1 MMKKMSIPTSKAS
14 LVLFLCQIISA
25 LDVPLDSK
33 LLEELSQPP
42 TITQQSPKDYIVD
55 PRENIVIQCEAK
67 GKPPPSFSWTRNGT
81 HFDIDKDAQ
90 VTMKPNSGTLVVN
103 IMNGGKAEA
112 YEGVYQCTARNER
125 GAAIS
130 NNIVIRPS
138 RSPLWTKE
146 KLEPNHVREGD
157 SLVLHCRPPVGLPPP
172 IIFWMD
178 NAFQRLPQSERVS
191 QGLNGDLYFA
201 NVQPEDTRED
211 YICYARFNHTQTIQQ
226 KQPISVKVFS
236 MDSLNDTIAANLS
249 DTDIYGAKPVTERPP
264 VLLTPTG
271 STSTKVELR
280 GNVLLLE
287 CIAAGLP
294 TPVIRWI
301 KEGGELPANRTFFEN
316 FKKTLKIIDVSE
328 ADSGNY
334 KCIARNTLGSVHHV
348 ISVTVKAAP
357 YWITAPRNL
366 VLSPG
371 EDGTLICRA
380 NGNPKPSISWL
391 ANGVPIAIAPEDP
404 SRKVDGDTIIFSHVQ
419 ERSSAVYQCNASN
432 EYGYLL
438 ANAFVNVLAEPPR
451 ILTPANKLYQVIADS
466 PALLDCAYFGSPKP
480 EIEWF
485 KGVKGSIL
493 RGNEYVFHDNG
504 TLEIPVAQ
512 KDSAGTYTCVARNE
526 LGKIQ
531 NEVQLEIKDPTMII
545 KQPEYKVIQRYG
557 QVSFE
562 CIIKHDSTLLPTVIW
577 LKDNDE
583 LPDDER
589 FLVGKDNLTI
599 MNVTDK
605 DDGTY
610 TCIVNTTLDSVSA
623 SAVLTVVAAPPTPAI
638 IYARPNPPFD
648 LELTGQLERSIEL
661 SWIPGDEN
669 NSPITNF
676 VIEYEDALHEPGVW
690 HYQTEVSGTQTT
702 AQLKLSPY
710 VNYSFRV
717 IAVNKIGRSQPSEP
731 SEQYLTKSASPDENP
746 ANVQGIGSEPDNLV
760 ITWEPLKGFQSNGP
774 GLQYKVSWRQK
785 DVDDE
790 WTSVIVANVSK
801 YIVSGTPTFVPY
813 EVKVQALNDL
823 GYAPEPSEV
832 IGHSGEDLPMVAPG
846 NVQVHV
852 INSTLAKVHWDP
864 VPLKTVRGHL
874 QGYKVYYWKV
884 QSLSRRSRRHVEKKI
899 LTFRGNKTF
908 GMLPGLEPYSSYKL
922 NVRVVNGKGEGP
934 ASPDK
939 VFKTP
944 EGVPSSPSF
953 LKITNPTLD
962 SLTLEWGSPTHP
974 NGVLTSYTLKFQPIN
989 NTHELGPLVEIR
1001 IPANESSLILKNL
1014 NYSTRYKFYFN
1025 AQTSVGSGSQITEE
1039 AVTIMDEAG
1048 ILRPAV
1054 GVGKGYSEILFATS
1068 PVMHTVRPTFY
1079 KVQSLYPRIRNVTTA
1094 AAETYANIS
1103 WEYEG
1108 PDHANFYVEYG
1119 VAGSKEDWKKEI
1131 VNGSRSFFV
1140 LKGLTPGTAYKV
1152 RVGAEGLSGFRSSED
1167 VFETGPAMASRQVD
1181 IATQGWF
1188 IGLMCAVALLI
1199 LILLIV
1205 CFIRRNK
1212 GGKYP
1217 VKEKEDAHADPEI
1230 QPMKEDDGTFGE
1242 YRSMSA
1248 WTGKKLDKE
1257 KKRKGS
1263 CANSPEADPVFT
1275 KAKSVRSDRSNFFRR
1290 SGDQYSST
1298 RSETSY
1304 TRRRARQSS
1313 ELTRVSSV
1321 SASLCQE
1328 EKRSDEWKYRHGSR
1342 HHASEQ
1348 QIMGSEEGSDSQAGQ
1363 PSPFQQPLSCNSIGG
1378 PLARQH
1384 SSLQHWCS
1392 QTPDCSS
1399 DSEDTQS
1406 SCHRK
1411 VRPTTTTTH
1420 FSEYE
1425 KNSLMKSVILP
1436 ELATVLKDA
1445 LTAARQSITSV
1456 AQARSHSVKHP
1467 RVPIAEVPLVPLE
1480 ASGRSSQTSESDHM
1494 DSLKDQTVS
1503 VKRKP
1508 EADKALEVESAP
1520 EDGEMASESPTED
1533 PEEPDPLRRF
1543 DMENQ
1548 NYLFEHI
1555 KRVLMLKSS
1564 KSECTSEEL
1573 LIPSEEGKVDNALPI
1588 HSAVEDLVCR
1598 IWGNPEAK
1606 HEAPAVLH
1614 KLYPFPVDKVAL
1626 WGTLPEVDRALV
1638 TGDSVLSVPANTDA
1652 LPKDPT
1658 DRKIEEAIKRSFKLV
1673 AAQLGVSIYCTYAS
1687 KALLIWLEEERV
1699 RFKKKWVPS
1708 GAMQRKRRL
1717 CKIAANFIHDAAE
1730 DSLTLT
1736 VKNVACLTVAWRA
1749 LWLRPWSSSQDLKC
1763 KLLSL
1768 PYTGGKLFGE
1778 SLVQI
1783 MKDFSEHKHSSR
1795 QMKKKSSVGSSSCSP
1810 HKCLSSLRSPPK
1822 FKGGKGK
1829 YKVSQ
1834 SFHAKYE
1841 KTSHFQRGIRPSRG
1855 TF

>member
-1 MMKKMSIPTSKAS
+1 MQPKIMMKKKSISASKAS
-14 LVLFLCQIISA
+14 LVLFLCQMISA
-25 LDVPLDSK
+25 LDVPLD
-33 LLEELSQPP
+33 LSQPP

-90 VTMKPNSGTLVVN
+90 VTMKPNSGTLVIN

-146 KLEPNHVREGD
+146 KLEPNQVREGD

-191 QGLNGDLYFA
+191 QGLNGDLYFS

-249 DTDIYGAKPVTERPP
+249 DTDIYGARPVTERQP

-316 FKKTLKIIDVSE
+316 FKKTLKITDVSE

-334 KCIARNTLGSVHHV
+334 KCIARNTLGSAHHV

-404 SRKVDGDTIIFSHVQ
+404 SRKVDGDTIIFSQVQ

-493 RGNEYVFHDNG
+493 RGSEYIFHDNG

-512 KDSAGTYTCVARNE
+512 KDSTGAYTCVARNK

-531 NEVQLEIKDPTMII
+531 NEVQLEIKDPTVII

-623 SAVLTVVAAPPTPAI
+623 SAVLTVVA
-638 IYARPNPPFD
+638 RPNPPFD
-648 LELTGQLERSIEL
+648 LELTGQLERSVEL

-676 VIEYEDALHEPGVW
+676 VIEYEDGLHEPGVW
-690 HYQTEVSGTQTT
+690 HYQTEVPGTQTT
-702 AQLKLSPY
+702 VQLKLSPY

-717 IAVNKIGRSQPSEP
+717 IAVNEIGRSQPSEP
-731 SEQYLTKSASPDENP
+731 SEQYLTKSANPDENP
-746 ANVQGIGSEPDNLV
+746 SNVQGIGSEPDNLV
-760 ITWEPLKGFQSNGP
+760 ITWESLKGFQSNGP

-813 EVKVQALNDL
+813 EIKVQALNDL

-908 GMLPGLEPYSSYKL
+908 GMLPGLEPYSTYKL
-922 NVRVVNGKGEGP
+922 NVRVANGKGEGP

-939 VFKTP
+939 VFRTP

-974 NGVLTSYTLKFQPIN
+974 NGVLTSYILKFQPIN

-1025 AQTSVGSGSQITEE
+1025 AQTSVGSGNQITEE
-1039 AVTIMDEAG
+1039 AVTIMDE
-1048 ILRPAV
+1048 
-1054 GVGKGYSEILFATS
+1054 
-1068 PVMHTVRPTFY
+1068 
-1079 KVQSLYPRIRNVTTA
+1079 
-1094 AAETYANIS
+1094 
-1103 WEYEG
+1103 
-1108 PDHANFYVEYG
+1108 
-1119 VAGSKEDWKKEI
+1119 
-1131 VNGSRSFFV
+1131 
-1140 LKGLTPGTAYKV
+1140 
-1152 RVGAEGLSGFRSSED
+1152 
-1167 VFETGPAMASRQVD
+1167 AMASRQVD

-1242 YRSMSA
+1242 YSDAEDHKPLKKGSRTPSDRTVKKEDSDDSLVDYGEGVNGQFNEDGSFIGQYS
-1248 WTGKKLDKE
+1248 GKKEKE
-1257 KKRKGS
+1257 PAEG
-1263 CANSPEADPVFT
+1263 NE
-1275 KAKSVRSDRSNFFRR
+1275 
-1290 SGDQYSST
+1290 
-1298 RSETSY
+1298 
-1304 TRRRARQSS
+1304 SS
-1313 ELTRVSSV
+1313 E
-1321 SASLCQE
+1321 A
-1328 EKRSDEWKYRHGSR
+1328 
-1342 HHASEQ
+1342 
-1348 QIMGSEEGSDSQAGQ
+1348 
-1363 PSPFQQPLSCNSIGG
+1363 PSPVNAMNSF
-1378 PLARQH
+1378 
-1384 SSLQHWCS
+1384 
-1392 QTPDCSS
+1392 
-1399 DSEDTQS
+1399 
-1406 SCHRK
+1406 
-1411 VRPTTTTTH
+1411 V
-1420 FSEYE
+1420 
-1425 KNSLMKSVILP
+1425 
-1436 ELATVLKDA
+1436 
-1445 LTAARQSITSV
+1445 
-1456 AQARSHSVKHP
+1456 
-1467 RVPIAEVPLVPLE
+1467 
-1480 ASGRSSQTSESDHM
+1480 
-1494 DSLKDQTVS
+1494 
-1503 VKRKP
+1503 
-1508 EADKALEVESAP
+1508 
-1520 EDGEMASESPTED
+1520 
-1533 PEEPDPLRRF
+1533 
-1543 DMENQ
+1543 
-1548 NYLFEHI
+1548 
-1555 KRVLMLKSS
+1555 
-1564 KSECTSEEL
+1564 
-1573 LIPSEEGKVDNALPI
+1573 
-1588 HSAVEDLVCR
+1588 
-1598 IWGNPEAK
+1598 
-1606 HEAPAVLH
+1606 
-1614 KLYPFPVDKVAL
+1614 
-1626 WGTLPEVDRALV
+1626 
-1638 TGDSVLSVPANTDA
+1638 
-1652 LPKDPT
+1652 
-1658 DRKIEEAIKRSFKLV
+1658 
-1673 AAQLGVSIYCTYAS
+1673 
-1687 KALLIWLEEERV
+1687 
-1699 RFKKKWVPS
+1699 
-1708 GAMQRKRRL
+1708 
-1717 CKIAANFIHDAAE
+1717 
-1730 DSLTLT
+1730 
-1736 VKNVACLTVAWRA
+1736 
-1749 LWLRPWSSSQDLKC
+1749 
-1763 KLLSL
+1763 
-1768 PYTGGKLFGE
+1768 
-1778 SLVQI
+1778 
-1783 MKDFSEHKHSSR
+1783 
-1795 QMKKKSSVGSSSCSP
+1795 
-1810 HKCLSSLRSPPK
+1810 
-1822 FKGGKGK
+1822 
-1829 YKVSQ
+1829 
-1834 SFHAKYE
+1834 
-1841 KTSHFQRGIRPSRG
+1841 
-1855 TF
+1855 

>member
-1 MMKKMSIPTSKAS
+1 MMKKKSLCASRAS
-14 LVLFLCQIISA
+14 LVLFLCQMISS
-25 LDVPLDSK
+25 LDVPLD
-33 LLEELSQPP
+33 LSQPP

-90 VTMKPNSGTLVVN
+90 VTMKPNSGTLVIN

-191 QGLNGDLYFA
+191 QGLNGDLYFS

-236 MDSLNDTIAANLS
+236 T
-249 DTDIYGAKPVTERPP
+249 KPVTERQP

-316 FKKTLKIIDVSE
+316 FKKTLKITDVSE

-334 KCIARNTLGSVHHV
+334 KCIARNTLGSAHHV

-371 EDGTLICRA
+371 EHGNLICRA
-380 NGNPKPSISWL
+380 NGNPKPDISWL

-512 KDSAGTYTCVARNE
+512 KDSTGTYTCVARNE
-526 LGKIQ
+526 LGKTQ
-531 NEVQLEIKDPTMII
+531 NEVQLEVKDPTMII

-562 CIIKHDSTLLPTVIW
+562 CIIKHDSTLSPTVIW

-623 SAVLTVVAAPPTPAI
+623 SAVLTVVA
-638 IYARPNPPFD
+638 RPNPPFD

-669 NSPITNF
+669 NSPITSF
-676 VIEYEDALHEPGVW
+676 VIEYEDGLHEPGVW
-690 HYQTEVSGTQTT
+690 HYQTEVPGTQTT
-702 AQLKLSPY
+702 VQLKLSPY

-717 IAVNKIGRSQPSEP
+717 IAVNEIGRSQPSEP

-746 ANVQGIGSEPDNLV
+746 SNVQGIGSEPDNLV
-760 ITWEPLKGFQSNGP
+760 ITWESLKGFQSNGP

-813 EVKVQALNDL
+813 EIKVQALNDL
-823 GYAPEPSEV
+823 GYAPEPSVV

-846 NVQVHV
+846 NVQVFV

-899 LTFRGNKTF
+899 LTFRGNKTV

-939 VFKTP
+939 LFRTP
-944 EGVPSSPSF
+944 EGVPGSPSF

-974 NGVLTSYTLKFQPIN
+974 NGVLTSYILKFQPIN

-1025 AQTSVGSGSQITEE
+1025 AQTSVGSGNQITEE
-1039 AVTIMDEAG
+1039 AVTIMDE
-1048 ILRPAV
+1048 
-1054 GVGKGYSEILFATS
+1054 GK
-1068 PVMHTVRPTFY
+1068 M
-1079 KVQSLYPRIRNVTTA
+1079 
-1094 AAETYANIS
+1094 
-1103 WEYEG
+1103 
-1108 PDHANFYVEYG
+1108 
-1119 VAGSKEDWKKEI
+1119 
-1131 VNGSRSFFV
+1131 
-1140 LKGLTPGTAYKV
+1140 
-1152 RVGAEGLSGFRSSED
+1152 
-1167 VFETGPAMASRQVD
+1167 AMASRQVD

-1242 YRSMSA
+1242 YSDAEDHKPLKKGSRTPSDRTVKKEDSDDSLVDYGEGVNGQFNEDGSFIGQYS
-1248 WTGKKLDKE
+1248 GKKEKE
-1257 KKRKGS
+1257 PAEG
-1263 CANSPEADPVFT
+1263 NE
-1275 KAKSVRSDRSNFFRR
+1275 
-1290 SGDQYSST
+1290 
-1298 RSETSY
+1298 
-1304 TRRRARQSS
+1304 SS
-1313 ELTRVSSV
+1313 E
-1321 SASLCQE
+1321 A
-1328 EKRSDEWKYRHGSR
+1328 
-1342 HHASEQ
+1342 
-1348 QIMGSEEGSDSQAGQ
+1348 
-1363 PSPFQQPLSCNSIGG
+1363 PSPVNAMNSF
-1378 PLARQH
+1378 
-1384 SSLQHWCS
+1384 
-1392 QTPDCSS
+1392 
-1399 DSEDTQS
+1399 
-1406 SCHRK
+1406 
-1411 VRPTTTTTH
+1411 V
-1420 FSEYE
+1420 
-1425 KNSLMKSVILP
+1425 
-1436 ELATVLKDA
+1436 
-1445 LTAARQSITSV
+1445 
-1456 AQARSHSVKHP
+1456 
-1467 RVPIAEVPLVPLE
+1467 
-1480 ASGRSSQTSESDHM
+1480 
-1494 DSLKDQTVS
+1494 
-1503 VKRKP
+1503 
-1508 EADKALEVESAP
+1508 
-1520 EDGEMASESPTED
+1520 
-1533 PEEPDPLRRF
+1533 
-1543 DMENQ
+1543 
-1548 NYLFEHI
+1548 
-1555 KRVLMLKSS
+1555 
-1564 KSECTSEEL
+1564 
-1573 LIPSEEGKVDNALPI
+1573 
-1588 HSAVEDLVCR
+1588 
-1598 IWGNPEAK
+1598 
-1606 HEAPAVLH
+1606 
-1614 KLYPFPVDKVAL
+1614 
-1626 WGTLPEVDRALV
+1626 
-1638 TGDSVLSVPANTDA
+1638 
-1652 LPKDPT
+1652 
-1658 DRKIEEAIKRSFKLV
+1658 
-1673 AAQLGVSIYCTYAS
+1673 
-1687 KALLIWLEEERV
+1687 
-1699 RFKKKWVPS
+1699 
-1708 GAMQRKRRL
+1708 
-1717 CKIAANFIHDAAE
+1717 
-1730 DSLTLT
+1730 
-1736 VKNVACLTVAWRA
+1736 
-1749 LWLRPWSSSQDLKC
+1749 
-1763 KLLSL
+1763 
-1768 PYTGGKLFGE
+1768 
-1778 SLVQI
+1778 
-1783 MKDFSEHKHSSR
+1783 
-1795 QMKKKSSVGSSSCSP
+1795 
-1810 HKCLSSLRSPPK
+1810 
-1822 FKGGKGK
+1822 
-1829 YKVSQ
+1829 
-1834 SFHAKYE
+1834 
-1841 KTSHFQRGIRPSRG
+1841 
-1855 TF
+1855 

>member
-1 MMKKMSIPTSKAS
+1 MMKKKIISASKAS
-14 LVLFLCQIISA
+14 LVLLLCQMLSA

-90 VTMKPNSGTLVVN
+90 VTMKPNSGTLVIN

-146 KLEPNHVREGD
+146 KLEPNQVREGD

-191 QGLNGDLYFA
+191 QGLNGDLYFS

-249 DTDIYGAKPVTERPP
+249 DTDIYGAKPVTERQP

-316 FKKTLKIIDVSE
+316 FKKTLKIVDVSE

-334 KCIARNTLGSVHHV
+334 KCIARNTLGSAHHV

-380 NGNPKPSISWL
+380 NGNPKPDISWL

-404 SRKVDGDTIIFSHVQ
+404 SRKVDGDTIIFSQVQ

-451 ILTPANKLYQVIADS
+451 ILTAANKLYQVIADS

-512 KDSAGTYTCVARNE
+512 KDSSGTYTCVARNE

-531 NEVQLEIKDPTMII
+531 NEVQLEVKDPTMII

-577 LKDNDE
+577 LKDNGE
-583 LPDDER
+583 LPGDER

-648 LELTGQLERSIEL
+648 LELTGQLERSVEL
-661 SWIPGDEN
+661 SWVPGDEN

-676 VIEYEDALHEPGVW
+676 VIEYEDGLHEPGVW
-690 HYQTEVSGTQTT
+690 HHQTEVPGTQTT
-702 AQLKLSPY
+702 VQLKLSPY

-717 IAVNKIGRSQPSEP
+717 IAVNEIGRSQPSEP
-731 SEQYLTKSASPDENP
+731 SEQYLTKSANPDENP
-746 ANVQGIGSEPDNLV
+746 PNVQGIGSEPDNLV
-760 ITWEPLKGFQSNGP
+760 ITWESLTGFQSNGP

-813 EVKVQALNDL
+813 EIKVQALNDL

-852 INSTLAKVHWDP
+852 INSTLAKVHWDT

-884 QSLSRRSRRHVEKKI
+884 QSLSRRSKRHVEKKI

-974 NGVLTSYTLKFQPIN
+974 NGVLTSYILKFQPIN

-1048 ILRPAV
+1048 FLRPAV
-1054 GVGKGYSEILFATS
+1054 GAGK
-1068 PVMHTVRPTFY
+1068 
-1079 KVQSLYPRIRNVTTA
+1079 
-1094 AAETYANIS
+1094 
-1103 WEYEG
+1103 
-1108 PDHANFYVEYG
+1108 
-1119 VAGSKEDWKKEI
+1119 
-1131 VNGSRSFFV
+1131 
-1140 LKGLTPGTAYKV
+1140 
-1152 RVGAEGLSGFRSSED
+1152 
-1167 VFETGPAMASRQVD
+1167 AMASRQVD

-1248 WTGKKLDKE
+1248 WTGKKMDKE

-1263 CANSPEADPVFT
+1263 CANSPEADPVFP

-1304 TRRRARQSS
+1304 TRRRARESS

-1321 SASLCQE
+1321 SASLCRE
-1328 EKRSDEWKYRHGSR
+1328 KKRSDEWKYRHGSR

-1363 PSPFQQPLSCNSIGG
+1363 PSPFQQPLSSSSIHGS
-1378 PLARQH
+1378 LARQH
-1384 SSLQHWCS
+1384 SSLQHWFS
-1392 QTPDCSS
+1392 QTPDYSS

-1406 SCHRK
+1406 SYHRK
-1411 VRPTTTTTH
+1411 VRPSTTTH
-1420 FSEYE
+1420 FSESE

-1467 RVPIAEVPLVPLE
+1467 RVPITEVPVVPLE
-1480 ASGRSSQTSESDHM
+1480 ATGSSSQNFESDHM
-1494 DSLKDQTVS
+1494 DSLKDQTPGKEKS
-1503 VKRKP
+1503 
-1508 EADKALEVESAP
+1508 ETDKTLEVESSP
-1520 EDGEMASESPTED
+1520 EDGEVSSESPTED
-1533 PEEPDPLRRF
+1533 QEGPDLLRKF

-1548 NYLFEHI
+1548 KYLFKHI

-1564 KSECTSEEL
+1564 KSECASEEL
-1573 LIPSEEGKVDNALPI
+1573 PIPSEEGKVDNALPI

-1614 KLYPFPVDKVAL
+1614 KLYPLPVDKAAL
-1626 WGTLPEVDRALV
+1626 WGTLPQVDRALV
-1638 TGDSVLSVPANTDA
+1638 SGNSVLSVPANMDA

-1658 DRKIEEAIKRSFKLV
+1658 DRKVEEAIKRSFKLV

-1687 KALLIWLEEERV
+1687 RALVIWLQEERA
-1699 RFKKKWVPS
+1699 RFRKQWVPS

-1730 DSLTLT
+1730 DSLRLT
-1736 VKNVACLTVAWRA
+1736 VKNMACLTVAWRA
-1749 LWLRPWSSSQDLKC
+1749 IWLRPWTSSLDLTC

-1783 MKDFSEHKHSSR
+1783 MKDFSEHKHSLR
-1795 QMKKKSSVGSSSCSP
+1795 QLKKKSSVGSSSFSYP
-1810 HKCLSSLRSPPK
+1810 HKCLSSFRCPPK

-1841 KTSHFQRGIRPSRG
+1841 RTSHFQRETRPSRG

>member
-1 MMKKMSIPTSKAS
+1 M
-14 LVLFLCQIISA
+14 ISA
-25 LDVPLDSK
+25 LDVPLD
-33 LLEELSQPP
+33 LSQPP
-42 TITQQSPKDYIVD
+42 TITRQSPKDYIVD

-67 GKPPPSFSWTRNGT
+67 GTPPPSFSWTRNGT

-90 VTMKPNSGTLVVN
+90 VTMKPNSGTLVIN

-146 KLEPNHVREGD
+146 KLEPNQVRQGD

-191 QGLNGDLYFA
+191 QGLNGDLYFS

-249 DTDIYGAKPVTERPP
+249 DTDIYGAKPVTERQP

-328 ADSGNY
+328 ADSGKY
-334 KCIARNTLGSVHHV
+334 KCIARNILGSAHHV

-366 VLSPG
+366 VLCPG
-371 EDGTLICRA
+371 EGGTLICRA
-380 NGNPKPSISWL
+380 NGNPKPNISWL

-404 SRKVDGDTIIFSHVQ
+404 SRKVDGDTIIFSDVQ

-451 ILTPANKLYQVIADS
+451 ILTPANKLYQVIAKS

-480 EIEWF
+480 DIEWF

-512 KDSAGTYTCVARNE
+512 KDSTGTYTCVAWNE
-526 LGKIQ
+526 LGTTQ

-545 KQPEYKVIQRYG
+545 KQPEYKVVQRYS

-562 CIIKHDSTLLPTVIW
+562 CIIKYDSTLLPTVIW

-583 LPDDER
+583 LPNDER

-623 SAVLTVVAAPPTPAI
+623 SAVLTVVA
-638 IYARPNPPFD
+638 RPNPPFD

-676 VIEYEDALHEPGVW
+676 VIEYEDGLHEPGVW
-690 HYQTEVSGTQTT
+690 HYQTEVPGTQTT
-702 AQLKLSPY
+702 VQLKLSPY

-717 IAVNKIGRSQPSEP
+717 IAVNEIGRSQPSES
-731 SEQYLTKSASPDENP
+731 SEQYLTKSANPDENP
-746 ANVQGIGSEPDNLV
+746 SNVQGIGSEPDNLV
-760 ITWEPLKGFQSNGP
+760 ITWESLKGFQCNGP

-813 EVKVQALNDL
+813 EIKVQALNDL

-852 INSTLAKVHWDP
+852 INSTLAKVHWDT

-884 QSLSRRSRRHVEKKI
+884 QSLSRRSRRHVEKMI

-974 NGVLTSYTLKFQPIN
+974 NGVLTSYILKFQPIN

-1001 IPANESSLILKNL
+1001 IPANESNLILKNL

-1039 AVTIMDEAG
+1039 AVTIMDE
-1048 ILRPAV
+1048 
-1054 GVGKGYSEILFATS
+1054 GK
-1068 PVMHTVRPTFY
+1068 M
-1079 KVQSLYPRIRNVTTA
+1079 
-1094 AAETYANIS
+1094 
-1103 WEYEG
+1103 
-1108 PDHANFYVEYG
+1108 
-1119 VAGSKEDWKKEI
+1119 
-1131 VNGSRSFFV
+1131 
-1140 LKGLTPGTAYKV
+1140 
-1152 RVGAEGLSGFRSSED
+1152 
-1167 VFETGPAMASRQVD
+1167 AMASRQVD

-1242 YRSMSA
+1242 YSDAEDHKPLKKGSRTPSDRTVKKEDSDDSLVDYGEGVNGQFNEDGSFIGQYS
-1248 WTGKKLDKE
+1248 GKKEKE
-1257 KKRKGS
+1257 PAEG
-1263 CANSPEADPVFT
+1263 NE
-1275 KAKSVRSDRSNFFRR
+1275 
-1290 SGDQYSST
+1290 
-1298 RSETSY
+1298 
-1304 TRRRARQSS
+1304 SS
-1313 ELTRVSSV
+1313 E
-1321 SASLCQE
+1321 A
-1328 EKRSDEWKYRHGSR
+1328 
-1342 HHASEQ
+1342 
-1348 QIMGSEEGSDSQAGQ
+1348 
-1363 PSPFQQPLSCNSIGG
+1363 PSPVNAMNSF
-1378 PLARQH
+1378 
-1384 SSLQHWCS
+1384 
-1392 QTPDCSS
+1392 
-1399 DSEDTQS
+1399 
-1406 SCHRK
+1406 
-1411 VRPTTTTTH
+1411 V
-1420 FSEYE
+1420 
-1425 KNSLMKSVILP
+1425 
-1436 ELATVLKDA
+1436 
-1445 LTAARQSITSV
+1445 
-1456 AQARSHSVKHP
+1456 
-1467 RVPIAEVPLVPLE
+1467 
-1480 ASGRSSQTSESDHM
+1480 
-1494 DSLKDQTVS
+1494 
-1503 VKRKP
+1503 
-1508 EADKALEVESAP
+1508 
-1520 EDGEMASESPTED
+1520 
-1533 PEEPDPLRRF
+1533 
-1543 DMENQ
+1543 
-1548 NYLFEHI
+1548 
-1555 KRVLMLKSS
+1555 
-1564 KSECTSEEL
+1564 
-1573 LIPSEEGKVDNALPI
+1573 
-1588 HSAVEDLVCR
+1588 
-1598 IWGNPEAK
+1598 
-1606 HEAPAVLH
+1606 
-1614 KLYPFPVDKVAL
+1614 
-1626 WGTLPEVDRALV
+1626 
-1638 TGDSVLSVPANTDA
+1638 
-1652 LPKDPT
+1652 
-1658 DRKIEEAIKRSFKLV
+1658 
-1673 AAQLGVSIYCTYAS
+1673 
-1687 KALLIWLEEERV
+1687 
-1699 RFKKKWVPS
+1699 
-1708 GAMQRKRRL
+1708 
-1717 CKIAANFIHDAAE
+1717 
-1730 DSLTLT
+1730 
-1736 VKNVACLTVAWRA
+1736 
-1749 LWLRPWSSSQDLKC
+1749 
-1763 KLLSL
+1763 
-1768 PYTGGKLFGE
+1768 
-1778 SLVQI
+1778 
-1783 MKDFSEHKHSSR
+1783 
-1795 QMKKKSSVGSSSCSP
+1795 
-1810 HKCLSSLRSPPK
+1810 
-1822 FKGGKGK
+1822 
-1829 YKVSQ
+1829 
-1834 SFHAKYE
+1834 
-1841 KTSHFQRGIRPSRG
+1841 
-1855 TF
+1855 

>member
-1039 AVTIMDEAG
+1039 AVTIMDE
-1048 ILRPAV
+1048 
-1054 GVGKGYSEILFATS
+1054 GK
-1068 PVMHTVRPTFY
+1068 M
-1079 KVQSLYPRIRNVTTA
+1079 VQSLYPRIRNVTTA

>member
-1 MMKKMSIPTSKAS
+1 MQPKIMMRKKSISASKAS
-14 LVLFLCQIISA
+14 LVLFLCQMISA

-90 VTMKPNSGTLVVN
+90 VTMKPNSGTLVIN

-146 KLEPNHVREGD
+146 RLEPNHVREGD

-191 QGLNGDLYFA
+191 QGLNGDLYFS

-226 KQPISVKVFS
+226 KQPISVKVYS
-236 MDSLNDTIAANLS
+236 T
-249 DTDIYGAKPVTERPP
+249 KPVTERQP

-287 CIAAGLP
+287 CIAAGVP

-316 FKKTLKIIDVSE
+316 FEKTLKIIDVSE

-334 KCIARNTLGSVHHV
+334 KCIARNILGSAHHV

-380 NGNPKPSISWL
+380 NGNPKPNISWL

-451 ILTPANKLYQVIADS
+451 ILTTANKLYQVIADS

-493 RGNEYVFHDNG
+493 RGNEYIFHDNG

-512 KDSAGTYTCVARNE
+512 KDSTGTYTCVARNE

-531 NEVQLEIKDPTMII
+531 NEVHLEVKDATMII

-562 CIIKHDSTLLPTVIW
+562 CIIKHDSTLLPTIIW
-577 LKDNDE
+577 LKDNDA

-648 LELTGQLERSIEL
+648 LELTGQLERSVEL

-676 VIEYEDALHEPGVW
+676 VIEYEDGLHEPGVW
-690 HYQTEVSGTQTT
+690 HYQTEVPGTQTT
-702 AQLKLSPY
+702 VQLKLSPY

-717 IAVNKIGRSQPSEP
+717 IAVNEIGRSQPSEP
-731 SEQYLTKSASPDENP
+731 SEQYLTKSANPDENP
-746 ANVQGIGSEPDNLV
+746 SNVQGIGSEPDNLV
-760 ITWEPLKGFQSNGP
+760 ITWESLKGFQSNGP

-813 EVKVQALNDL
+813 EIKVQALNDL

-939 VFKTP
+939 IFKTP

-974 NGVLTSYTLKFQPIN
+974 NGVLISYILKFQPIN

-1001 IPANESSLILKNL
+1001 IPANESSMILKNL

-1039 AVTIMDEAG
+1039 AVTIMDE
-1048 ILRPAV
+1048 
-1054 GVGKGYSEILFATS
+1054 
-1068 PVMHTVRPTFY
+1068 
-1079 KVQSLYPRIRNVTTA
+1079 
-1094 AAETYANIS
+1094 
-1103 WEYEG
+1103 
-1108 PDHANFYVEYG
+1108 
-1119 VAGSKEDWKKEI
+1119 
-1131 VNGSRSFFV
+1131 
-1140 LKGLTPGTAYKV
+1140 
-1152 RVGAEGLSGFRSSED
+1152 
-1167 VFETGPAMASRQVD
+1167 AMASRQVD

-1242 YRSMSA
+1242 YSDTEDHKPLKKGSRTPSDRTVKKEDSDDSLVDYGEGVNGQFNEDGSFIGQYS
-1248 WTGKKLDKE
+1248 GKKEKE
-1257 KKRKGS
+1257 PAEG
-1263 CANSPEADPVFT
+1263 NE
-1275 KAKSVRSDRSNFFRR
+1275 
-1290 SGDQYSST
+1290 
-1298 RSETSY
+1298 
-1304 TRRRARQSS
+1304 SS
-1313 ELTRVSSV
+1313 E
-1321 SASLCQE
+1321 A
-1328 EKRSDEWKYRHGSR
+1328 
-1342 HHASEQ
+1342 
-1348 QIMGSEEGSDSQAGQ
+1348 
-1363 PSPFQQPLSCNSIGG
+1363 PSPVNAMNSF
-1378 PLARQH
+1378 
-1384 SSLQHWCS
+1384 
-1392 QTPDCSS
+1392 
-1399 DSEDTQS
+1399 
-1406 SCHRK
+1406 
-1411 VRPTTTTTH
+1411 V
-1420 FSEYE
+1420 
-1425 KNSLMKSVILP
+1425 
-1436 ELATVLKDA
+1436 
-1445 LTAARQSITSV
+1445 
-1456 AQARSHSVKHP
+1456 
-1467 RVPIAEVPLVPLE
+1467 
-1480 ASGRSSQTSESDHM
+1480 
-1494 DSLKDQTVS
+1494 
-1503 VKRKP
+1503 
-1508 EADKALEVESAP
+1508 
-1520 EDGEMASESPTED
+1520 
-1533 PEEPDPLRRF
+1533 
-1543 DMENQ
+1543 
-1548 NYLFEHI
+1548 
-1555 KRVLMLKSS
+1555 
-1564 KSECTSEEL
+1564 
-1573 LIPSEEGKVDNALPI
+1573 
-1588 HSAVEDLVCR
+1588 
-1598 IWGNPEAK
+1598 
-1606 HEAPAVLH
+1606 
-1614 KLYPFPVDKVAL
+1614 
-1626 WGTLPEVDRALV
+1626 
-1638 TGDSVLSVPANTDA
+1638 
-1652 LPKDPT
+1652 
-1658 DRKIEEAIKRSFKLV
+1658 
-1673 AAQLGVSIYCTYAS
+1673 
-1687 KALLIWLEEERV
+1687 
-1699 RFKKKWVPS
+1699 
-1708 GAMQRKRRL
+1708 
-1717 CKIAANFIHDAAE
+1717 
-1730 DSLTLT
+1730 
-1736 VKNVACLTVAWRA
+1736 
-1749 LWLRPWSSSQDLKC
+1749 
-1763 KLLSL
+1763 
-1768 PYTGGKLFGE
+1768 
-1778 SLVQI
+1778 
-1783 MKDFSEHKHSSR
+1783 
-1795 QMKKKSSVGSSSCSP
+1795 
-1810 HKCLSSLRSPPK
+1810 
-1822 FKGGKGK
+1822 
-1829 YKVSQ
+1829 
-1834 SFHAKYE
+1834 
-1841 KTSHFQRGIRPSRG
+1841 
-1855 TF
+1855 

>member
-1 MMKKMSIPTSKAS
+1 MMKKKSVSARKAS
-14 LVLFLCQIISA
+14 LVLFLCQMISA
-25 LDVPLDSK
+25 LDVPLD
-33 LLEELSQPP
+33 LSQPP

-90 VTMKPNSGTLVVN
+90 VTMKPNSGTLVIN

-125 GAAIS
+125 GAAVS

-191 QGLNGDLYFA
+191 QGLNGDLYFS

-236 MDSLNDTIAANLS
+236 T
-249 DTDIYGAKPVTERPP
+249 KPVTERQP

-334 KCIARNTLGSVHHV
+334 KCIARNRLGSAHHV

-380 NGNPKPSISWL
+380 NGNPKPDISWL

-512 KDSAGTYTCVARNE
+512 KDSTGTYTCVARNE

-531 NEVQLEIKDPTMII
+531 NEVHLEVKDPTMII

-557 QVSFE
+557 QASFE
-562 CIIKHDSTLLPTVIW
+562 CVIKHDSTLLPTIIW
-577 LKDNDE
+577 LKDNAE

-648 LELTGQLERSIEL
+648 LELTGQLERSVEL

-676 VIEYEDALHEPGVW
+676 VIEYEDGLHEPGVW
-690 HYQTEVSGTQTT
+690 HYQTEVPGTQTT
-702 AQLKLSPY
+702 VQLKLSPY

-717 IAVNKIGRSQPSEP
+717 IAVNEIGRSQPSEP
-731 SEQYLTKSASPDENP
+731 SEQYLTKSANPDENP
-746 ANVQGIGSEPDNLV
+746 SNVQGIGSEPDNLV
-760 ITWEPLKGFQSNGP
+760 ITWESLKGFQSNGP

-813 EVKVQALNDL
+813 EIKVQALNDL

-852 INSTLAKVHWDP
+852 INSTLAKVHWDT

-939 VFKTP
+939 LFKTP

-953 LKITNPTLD
+953 LRITNPTLD

-974 NGVLTSYTLKFQPIN
+974 NGVLTSYILKFQPIN

-1039 AVTIMDEAG
+1039 AITIMDEAG

-1054 GVGKGYSEILFATS
+1054 GAGKGYSEILFATS
-1068 PVMHTVRPTFY
+1068 PVMHSVRPTFY
-1079 KVQSLYPRIRNVTTA
+1079 KVQPLYPRIRNVTTA

-1275 KAKSVRSDRSNFFRR
+1275 KAKSLRSDRSNFFRR

-1304 TRRRARQSS
+1304 SRRRARQSP
-1313 ELTRVSSV
+1313 ELARVSSV

-1328 EKRSDEWKYRHGSR
+1328 EKRSDSRKYRHGCR
-1342 HHASEQ
+1342 RHASEQ
-1348 QIMGSEEGSDSQAGQ
+1348 QLMGSEEGSDSQAGQ
-1363 PSPFQQPLSCNSIGG
+1363 PSPFQQPLSSNSIHGS
-1378 PLARQH
+1378 LARQH
-1384 SSLQHWCS
+1384 SSLQHWFRR
-1392 QTPDCSS
+1392 TPDYSS
-1399 DSEDTQS
+1399 DSEDTQTS
-1406 SCHRK
+1406 YHQK
-1411 VRPTTTTTH
+1411 VRPSTATH
-1420 FSEYE
+1420 FSESE

-1456 AQARSHSVKHP
+1456 AQARSLSVRRP
-1467 RVPIAEVPLVPLE
+1467 RVPITEVPVVPLE
-1480 ASGRSSQTSESDHM
+1480 ATVSSSQTFESDHM
-1494 DSLKDQTVS
+1494 NSLKDQTAS
-1503 VKRKP
+1503 RKEKSKP
-1508 EADKALEVESAP
+1508 YRALDVESSP
-1520 EDGEMASESPTED
+1520 EDWEVSSESPTED
-1533 PEEPDPLRRF
+1533 QEGPNPLRKF
-1543 DMENQ
+1543 DIKNQ
-1548 NYLFEHI
+1548 NYLFKHI

-1564 KSECTSEEL
+1564 KLECASEEL
-1573 LIPSEEGKVDNALPI
+1573 LLPSEEDEVDNALPI
-1588 HSAVEDLVCR
+1588 DSAVEDLVCR
-1598 IWGNPEAK
+1598 IWDNPEAK
-1606 HEAPAVLH
+1606 HEAPAVLR
-1614 KLYPFPVDKVAL
+1614 KLYPFPVDKAAL
-1626 WGTLPEVDRALV
+1626 WGTLPQVDRALV
-1638 TGDSVLSVPANTDA
+1638 TGDSVLSVPANMDA
-1652 LPKDPT
+1652 LLKDPT
-1658 DRKIEEAIKRSFKLV
+1658 DRKVEEAIKRCFKLA

-1687 KALLIWLEEERV
+1687 RALLIWLKEERA
-1699 RFKKKWVPS
+1699 RCKKKWVPS
-1708 GAMQRKRRL
+1708 GATQRKRRL
-1717 CKIAANFIHDAAE
+1717 CKTAANFIHDAAE
-1730 DSLTLT
+1730 DSLRLT
-1736 VKNVACLTVAWRA
+1736 VKSMACLTVAWRA
-1749 LWLRPWSSSQDLKC
+1749 VWLRPWTSSLDLKC

-1778 SLVQI
+1778 PLVQI
-1783 MKDFSEHKHSSR
+1783 MKDFSEYKHSLHR
-1795 QMKKKSSVGSSSCSP
+1795 LKKKRSVGSSSFPYP
-1810 HKCLSSLRSPPK
+1810 HKCLSSYRSPPR

-1841 KTSHFQRGIRPSRG
+1841 RTSHFQRDARPSRA

>member
-1 MMKKMSIPTSKAS
+1 MMKKKSIYASRAS
-14 LVLFLCQIISA
+14 LVLILCQVISA
-25 LDVPLDSK
+25 LDVPLD
-33 LLEELSQPP
+33 LLQPP

-146 KLEPNHVREGD
+146 KLEPNQVREGD

-191 QGLNGDLYFA
+191 QGLNGDLYFS

-236 MDSLNDTIAANLS
+236 T
-249 DTDIYGAKPVTERPP
+249 KPVTERPP

-334 KCIARNTLGSVHHV
+334 KCIARNTLGSAHHV

-371 EDGTLICRA
+371 EHGTLICRA
-380 NGNPKPSISWL
+380 NGNPKPNISWL

-451 ILTPANKLYQVIADS
+451 ILTPVNKLYQVIADS

-526 LGKIQ
+526 LGKTQ
-531 NEVQLEIKDPTMII
+531 NEVQLEVKDPTMII
-545 KQPEYKVIQRYG
+545 KQPEYQVIQRYG

-562 CIIKHDSTLLPTVIW
+562 CIIKHDSTLLPTIIW

-623 SAVLTVVAAPPTPAI
+623 SAVLTVVA
-638 IYARPNPPFD
+638 RPNPPFD

-669 NSPITNF
+669 NSPIISF
-676 VIEYEDALHEPGVW
+676 VIEYEDGLHEPGVW
-690 HYQTEVSGTQTT
+690 HYQTEVPGSQTT
-702 AQLKLSPY
+702 VQLKLSPY

-717 IAVNKIGRSQPSEP
+717 IAVNEIGRSQPSEP
-731 SEQYLTKSASPDENP
+731 SEQYLTKSANPDENP
-746 ANVQGIGSEPDNLV
+746 SNVQGIGSEPDNLV
-760 ITWEPLKGFQSNGP
+760 ITWESLKGFQSNGP

-813 EVKVQALNDL
+813 EIKVQALNDL

-846 NVQVHV
+846 NVQVYV

-974 NGVLTSYTLKFQPIN
+974 NGVLTSYVLKFQPIN

-1014 NYSTRYKFYFN
+1014 NYSTRYKFYIN

-1039 AVTIMDEAG
+1039 AVTIMDE
-1048 ILRPAV
+1048 
-1054 GVGKGYSEILFATS
+1054 GK
-1068 PVMHTVRPTFY
+1068 M
-1079 KVQSLYPRIRNVTTA
+1079 
-1094 AAETYANIS
+1094 
-1103 WEYEG
+1103 
-1108 PDHANFYVEYG
+1108 
-1119 VAGSKEDWKKEI
+1119 
-1131 VNGSRSFFV
+1131 
-1140 LKGLTPGTAYKV
+1140 
-1152 RVGAEGLSGFRSSED
+1152 
-1167 VFETGPAMASRQVD
+1167 AMASRQVD

-1242 YRSMSA
+1242 YSDAEDHKPLKKGSRTPSDRTVKKEDSDDSLVDYGEGVNGQFNEDGSFIGQYS
-1248 WTGKKLDKE
+1248 GKKEKE
-1257 KKRKGS
+1257 PAEG
-1263 CANSPEADPVFT
+1263 NE
-1275 KAKSVRSDRSNFFRR
+1275 
-1290 SGDQYSST
+1290 
-1298 RSETSY
+1298 
-1304 TRRRARQSS
+1304 SS
-1313 ELTRVSSV
+1313 E
-1321 SASLCQE
+1321 A
-1328 EKRSDEWKYRHGSR
+1328 
-1342 HHASEQ
+1342 
-1348 QIMGSEEGSDSQAGQ
+1348 
-1363 PSPFQQPLSCNSIGG
+1363 PSPVNAMNSF
-1378 PLARQH
+1378 
-1384 SSLQHWCS
+1384 
-1392 QTPDCSS
+1392 
-1399 DSEDTQS
+1399 
-1406 SCHRK
+1406 
-1411 VRPTTTTTH
+1411 V
-1420 FSEYE
+1420 
-1425 KNSLMKSVILP
+1425 
-1436 ELATVLKDA
+1436 
-1445 LTAARQSITSV
+1445 
-1456 AQARSHSVKHP
+1456 
-1467 RVPIAEVPLVPLE
+1467 
-1480 ASGRSSQTSESDHM
+1480 
-1494 DSLKDQTVS
+1494 
-1503 VKRKP
+1503 
-1508 EADKALEVESAP
+1508 
-1520 EDGEMASESPTED
+1520 
-1533 PEEPDPLRRF
+1533 
-1543 DMENQ
+1543 
-1548 NYLFEHI
+1548 
-1555 KRVLMLKSS
+1555 
-1564 KSECTSEEL
+1564 
-1573 LIPSEEGKVDNALPI
+1573 
-1588 HSAVEDLVCR
+1588 
-1598 IWGNPEAK
+1598 
-1606 HEAPAVLH
+1606 
-1614 KLYPFPVDKVAL
+1614 
-1626 WGTLPEVDRALV
+1626 
-1638 TGDSVLSVPANTDA
+1638 
-1652 LPKDPT
+1652 
-1658 DRKIEEAIKRSFKLV
+1658 
-1673 AAQLGVSIYCTYAS
+1673 
-1687 KALLIWLEEERV
+1687 
-1699 RFKKKWVPS
+1699 
-1708 GAMQRKRRL
+1708 
-1717 CKIAANFIHDAAE
+1717 
-1730 DSLTLT
+1730 
-1736 VKNVACLTVAWRA
+1736 
-1749 LWLRPWSSSQDLKC
+1749 
-1763 KLLSL
+1763 
-1768 PYTGGKLFGE
+1768 
-1778 SLVQI
+1778 
-1783 MKDFSEHKHSSR
+1783 
-1795 QMKKKSSVGSSSCSP
+1795 
-1810 HKCLSSLRSPPK
+1810 
-1822 FKGGKGK
+1822 
-1829 YKVSQ
+1829 
-1834 SFHAKYE
+1834 
-1841 KTSHFQRGIRPSRG
+1841 
-1855 TF
+1855 

>member
-1 MMKKMSIPTSKAS
+1 MLKKKSISAGKAS
-14 LVLFLCQIISA
+14 LVLFLCQMISA
-25 LDVPLDSK
+25 LDVPLD
-33 LLEELSQPP
+33 LSQPP

-90 VTMKPNSGTLVVN
+90 VTMKPNSGTLVIN

-146 KLEPNHVREGD
+146 KLEPNQVREGD

-191 QGLNGDLYFA
+191 QGLNGDLYFS

-236 MDSLNDTIAANLS
+236 VDSLNDTIAANLS
-249 DTDIYGAKPVTERPP
+249 DTDIYGAKPVTERQP

-334 KCIARNTLGSVHHV
+334 KCIARNILGSAHHV

-380 NGNPKPSISWL
+380 NGNPKPNISWL

-512 KDSAGTYTCVARNE
+512 KDSTGTYTCVARNE

-531 NEVQLEIKDPTMII
+531 NEVQLEVKDPTMII

-577 LKDNDE
+577 LKDNNE

-623 SAVLTVVAAPPTPAI
+623 SAVLTVVA
-638 IYARPNPPFD
+638 RPNPPFD
-648 LELTGQLERSIEL
+648 LELTGQLERSVEL

-676 VIEYEDALHEPGVW
+676 VIEYEDGLHEPGVW
-690 HYQTEVSGTQTT
+690 HYQTEVPGTQTT
-702 AQLKLSPY
+702 VQLKLSPY

-717 IAVNKIGRSQPSEP
+717 IAVNEIGRSQPSES
-731 SEQYLTKSASPDENP
+731 SEQYLTKSANPDENP
-746 ANVQGIGSEPDNLV
+746 SNVQGIGSEPDNLV
-760 ITWEPLKGFQSNGP
+760 ITWESLKGFQSNGP

-813 EVKVQALNDL
+813 EIKVQALNDL

-864 VPLKTVRGHL
+864 VPLKSVRGHL

-974 NGVLTSYTLKFQPIN
+974 NGVLTSYILKFQPIN

-1039 AVTIMDEAG
+1039 AVTIMDE
-1048 ILRPAV
+1048 
-1054 GVGKGYSEILFATS
+1054 
-1068 PVMHTVRPTFY
+1068 
-1079 KVQSLYPRIRNVTTA
+1079 
-1094 AAETYANIS
+1094 
-1103 WEYEG
+1103 
-1108 PDHANFYVEYG
+1108 
-1119 VAGSKEDWKKEI
+1119 
-1131 VNGSRSFFV
+1131 
-1140 LKGLTPGTAYKV
+1140 
-1152 RVGAEGLSGFRSSED
+1152 
-1167 VFETGPAMASRQVD
+1167 AMASRQVD

-1242 YRSMSA
+1242 YSDAEDHKPLKKGSRTPSDRTVKKEDSDDSLVDYGEGVNGQFNEDGSFIGQYS
-1248 WTGKKLDKE
+1248 GKKEKE
-1257 KKRKGS
+1257 PAEG
-1263 CANSPEADPVFT
+1263 NE
-1275 KAKSVRSDRSNFFRR
+1275 
-1290 SGDQYSST
+1290 
-1298 RSETSY
+1298 
-1304 TRRRARQSS
+1304 SS
-1313 ELTRVSSV
+1313 E
-1321 SASLCQE
+1321 A
-1328 EKRSDEWKYRHGSR
+1328 
-1342 HHASEQ
+1342 
-1348 QIMGSEEGSDSQAGQ
+1348 
-1363 PSPFQQPLSCNSIGG
+1363 PSPVNAMNSF
-1378 PLARQH
+1378 
-1384 SSLQHWCS
+1384 
-1392 QTPDCSS
+1392 
-1399 DSEDTQS
+1399 
-1406 SCHRK
+1406 
-1411 VRPTTTTTH
+1411 V
-1420 FSEYE
+1420 
-1425 KNSLMKSVILP
+1425 
-1436 ELATVLKDA
+1436 
-1445 LTAARQSITSV
+1445 
-1456 AQARSHSVKHP
+1456 
-1467 RVPIAEVPLVPLE
+1467 
-1480 ASGRSSQTSESDHM
+1480 
-1494 DSLKDQTVS
+1494 
-1503 VKRKP
+1503 
-1508 EADKALEVESAP
+1508 
-1520 EDGEMASESPTED
+1520 
-1533 PEEPDPLRRF
+1533 
-1543 DMENQ
+1543 
-1548 NYLFEHI
+1548 
-1555 KRVLMLKSS
+1555 
-1564 KSECTSEEL
+1564 
-1573 LIPSEEGKVDNALPI
+1573 
-1588 HSAVEDLVCR
+1588 
-1598 IWGNPEAK
+1598 
-1606 HEAPAVLH
+1606 
-1614 KLYPFPVDKVAL
+1614 
-1626 WGTLPEVDRALV
+1626 
-1638 TGDSVLSVPANTDA
+1638 
-1652 LPKDPT
+1652 
-1658 DRKIEEAIKRSFKLV
+1658 
-1673 AAQLGVSIYCTYAS
+1673 
-1687 KALLIWLEEERV
+1687 
-1699 RFKKKWVPS
+1699 
-1708 GAMQRKRRL
+1708 
-1717 CKIAANFIHDAAE
+1717 
-1730 DSLTLT
+1730 
-1736 VKNVACLTVAWRA
+1736 
-1749 LWLRPWSSSQDLKC
+1749 
-1763 KLLSL
+1763 
-1768 PYTGGKLFGE
+1768 
-1778 SLVQI
+1778 
-1783 MKDFSEHKHSSR
+1783 
-1795 QMKKKSSVGSSSCSP
+1795 
-1810 HKCLSSLRSPPK
+1810 
-1822 FKGGKGK
+1822 
-1829 YKVSQ
+1829 
-1834 SFHAKYE
+1834 
-1841 KTSHFQRGIRPSRG
+1841 
-1855 TF
+1855 

>member
-1 MMKKMSIPTSKAS
+1 MMKKKSVPASKPF
-14 LVLFLCQIISA
+14 LILFLCQIISA
-25 LDVPLDSK
+25 LDVPLD
-33 LLEELSQPP
+33 LSQPP
-42 TITQQSPKDYIVD
+42 TITHQSPKDYIVD

-81 HFDIDKDAQ
+81 HFDIDKDEQ
-90 VTMKPNSGTLVVN
+90 VTMKPNSGTLVIN

-146 KLEPNHVREGD
+146 KLEPNQVREGD

-191 QGLNGDLYFA
+191 QGLNGDLYFS

-249 DTDIYGAKPVTERPP
+249 DTDIYGAKPVTERQP

-512 KDSAGTYTCVARNE
+512 KDSSGTYTCVARNE

-531 NEVQLEIKDPTMII
+531 NEVHLEIKDPTMII
-545 KQPEYKVIQRYG
+545 KQPEYKVVQRYG

-577 LKDNDE
+577 LKDNHE

-623 SAVLTVVAAPPTPAI
+623 SAVLTVVA
-638 IYARPNPPFD
+638 RPNPPFD

-669 NSPITNF
+669 NSPITHF
-676 VIEYEDALHEPGVW
+676 IIEYEDGLHEPGVW
-690 HYQTEVSGTQTT
+690 HYQTEVPGTQTT
-702 AQLKLSPY
+702 VQLKLSPY

-717 IAVNKIGRSQPSEP
+717 IAVNQIGRSQPSEP

-760 ITWEPLKGFQSNGP
+760 ITWESLKGFQSNGP

-813 EVKVQALNDL
+813 EIKVQALNDL

-974 NGVLTSYTLKFQPIN
+974 NGVLTSYILKFQPIN

-1039 AVTIMDEAG
+1039 AVTIMDE
-1048 ILRPAV
+1048 
-1054 GVGKGYSEILFATS
+1054 GK
-1068 PVMHTVRPTFY
+1068 M
-1079 KVQSLYPRIRNVTTA
+1079 
-1094 AAETYANIS
+1094 
-1103 WEYEG
+1103 
-1108 PDHANFYVEYG
+1108 
-1119 VAGSKEDWKKEI
+1119 
-1131 VNGSRSFFV
+1131 
-1140 LKGLTPGTAYKV
+1140 
-1152 RVGAEGLSGFRSSED
+1152 
-1167 VFETGPAMASRQVD
+1167 AMASRQVD

-1242 YRSMSA
+1242 YSDAEDHKPLKKGSRTPSDRTVKKEDSDDSLVDYGEGVNGQFNEDGSFIGQYS
-1248 WTGKKLDKE
+1248 GKKEKE
-1257 KKRKGS
+1257 PAEG
-1263 CANSPEADPVFT
+1263 NE
-1275 KAKSVRSDRSNFFRR
+1275 
-1290 SGDQYSST
+1290 
-1298 RSETSY
+1298 
-1304 TRRRARQSS
+1304 SS
-1313 ELTRVSSV
+1313 E
-1321 SASLCQE
+1321 A
-1328 EKRSDEWKYRHGSR
+1328 
-1342 HHASEQ
+1342 
-1348 QIMGSEEGSDSQAGQ
+1348 
-1363 PSPFQQPLSCNSIGG
+1363 PSPVNAMNSF
-1378 PLARQH
+1378 
-1384 SSLQHWCS
+1384 
-1392 QTPDCSS
+1392 
-1399 DSEDTQS
+1399 
-1406 SCHRK
+1406 
-1411 VRPTTTTTH
+1411 V
-1420 FSEYE
+1420 
-1425 KNSLMKSVILP
+1425 
-1436 ELATVLKDA
+1436 
-1445 LTAARQSITSV
+1445 
-1456 AQARSHSVKHP
+1456 
-1467 RVPIAEVPLVPLE
+1467 
-1480 ASGRSSQTSESDHM
+1480 
-1494 DSLKDQTVS
+1494 
-1503 VKRKP
+1503 
-1508 EADKALEVESAP
+1508 
-1520 EDGEMASESPTED
+1520 
-1533 PEEPDPLRRF
+1533 
-1543 DMENQ
+1543 
-1548 NYLFEHI
+1548 
-1555 KRVLMLKSS
+1555 
-1564 KSECTSEEL
+1564 
-1573 LIPSEEGKVDNALPI
+1573 
-1588 HSAVEDLVCR
+1588 
-1598 IWGNPEAK
+1598 
-1606 HEAPAVLH
+1606 
-1614 KLYPFPVDKVAL
+1614 
-1626 WGTLPEVDRALV
+1626 
-1638 TGDSVLSVPANTDA
+1638 
-1652 LPKDPT
+1652 
-1658 DRKIEEAIKRSFKLV
+1658 
-1673 AAQLGVSIYCTYAS
+1673 
-1687 KALLIWLEEERV
+1687 
-1699 RFKKKWVPS
+1699 
-1708 GAMQRKRRL
+1708 
-1717 CKIAANFIHDAAE
+1717 
-1730 DSLTLT
+1730 
-1736 VKNVACLTVAWRA
+1736 
-1749 LWLRPWSSSQDLKC
+1749 
-1763 KLLSL
+1763 
-1768 PYTGGKLFGE
+1768 
-1778 SLVQI
+1778 
-1783 MKDFSEHKHSSR
+1783 
-1795 QMKKKSSVGSSSCSP
+1795 
-1810 HKCLSSLRSPPK
+1810 
-1822 FKGGKGK
+1822 
-1829 YKVSQ
+1829 
-1834 SFHAKYE
+1834 
-1841 KTSHFQRGIRPSRG
+1841 
-1855 TF
+1855 